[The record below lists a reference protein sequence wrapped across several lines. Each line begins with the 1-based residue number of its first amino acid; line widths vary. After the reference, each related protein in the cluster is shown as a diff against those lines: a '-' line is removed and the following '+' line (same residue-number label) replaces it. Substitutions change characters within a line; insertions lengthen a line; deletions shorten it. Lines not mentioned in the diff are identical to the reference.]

1 MFHAI
6 FHALLLVEKND
17 NMHIQTEICCVK
29 GDDLIFCTK
38 YFHSDMKVSRDAIVA
53 VARSGL
59 NVRSISKRLKVH

>member
-1 MFHAI
+1 
-6 FHALLLVEKND
+6 
-17 NMHIQTEICCVK
+17 MHVQTEICCVK
-29 GDDLIFCTK
+29 GDDPIFGTT